1 MFRMASAEVLSP
13 GGFRPWAQR
22 LQALESAASLGGTD
36 TVSFISNRNVFPKM
50 FHGVWIGPFI
60 QRPTVLAALDPPIS
74 SLYSGAGGHW
84 SGSMTASG
92 RKAGQTGH
100 EACSMGPK
108 KRRDAGGGGAG
119 RGMHVAGSSS
129 GLSRGL
135 QRGSWGSD

>member
-1 MFRMASAEVLSP
+1 
-13 GGFRPWAQR
+13 
-22 LQALESAASLGGTD
+22 
-36 TVSFISNRNVFPKM
+36 M

-108 KRRDAGGGGAG
+108 KTAWCRWWWCWKGDACRRQFFGALAWPAAGKLGI
-119 RGMHVAGSSS
+119 
-129 GLSRGL
+129 
-135 QRGSWGSD
+135 